1 MGISAKQVKEL
12 RDRTGA
18 GMMDC
23 KKALQETDGDMDA
36 AIEHLEKKGMA
47 AAQKK
52 AGRVAAEGLVNAWV
66 DSDHTEAVLVEVNC
80 ETDFVTRND
89 QFREFVEKVTK
100 AIGESEVSEDA
111 DFHTEVTLVG
121 TDKTIEKYTTEQ
133 IAAIGENMSVRRFA
147 RFTVDDGYVG
157 TYIHAGDQIGVLV
170 KCEVEDEVDNDV
182 EAFARDVAM
191 HVAAMNPPYLNPGQI
206 PADEREDQERIFAEQ
221 MKEEGK
227 PEDIIPRIVQGKIGK
242 WESEVSLLKQ
252 PFVKDAD
259 MTVEEF
265 QKDVGGVSIVD
276 FVRFEVGE
284 GIEKEEADL
293 AAEVAEQLKS

>member
-23 KKALQETDGDMDA
+23 KKALQETDGDIEA

-66 DSDHTEAVLVEVNC
+66 SPDHSEAVLVEVNC

-89 QFREFVEKVTK
+89 QFREFVEKVTE
-100 AIGESEVSEDA
+100 AIGESEVAEDA
-111 DFHTEVTLVG
+111 DFHEQVTLVG
-121 TDKTIEKYTTEQ
+121 TDKTIAKYTTEQ
-133 IAAIGENMSVRRFA
+133 IANIGENMDVRRFA
-147 RFTVDDGYVG
+147 RFTADDGYVG
-157 TYIHAGDQIGVLV
+157 SYIHAGDQIGVLV
-170 KCEVEDEVDNDV
+170 KCEVEGDV
-182 EAFARDVAM
+182 NSDVREFARDVAM

-206 PADEREDQERIFAEQ
+206 PADEREAQEKVFAEQ
-221 MKEEGK
+221 MEEEGK
-227 PEDIIPRIVQGKIGK
+227 PEHIIPRIVEGKIDK
-242 WESEVSLLKQ
+242 WESEVSLLQQ

-259 MTVEEF
+259 MTVAEF
-265 QKDVGGVSIVD
+265 QKEVGGVSIVD

-293 AAEVAEQLKS
+293 AKEVAEQLKG

>member
-23 KKALQETDGDMDA
+23 KKALQETDGDIDA

-66 DSDHTEAVLVEVNC
+66 DSGHTEAVLVEVNC

-89 QFREFVEKVTK
+89 QFREFVDKVTE
-100 AIGESEVSEDA
+100 AIGESEVAEDA
-111 DFHTEVTLVG
+111 DFKSEVTLVG

-133 IAAIGENMSVRRFA
+133 IAAIGENMEVRRFA

-170 KCEVEDEVDNDV
+170 KCEVEDEVNNDV

-206 PADEREDQERIFAEQ
+206 PADEREAQEKVFAEQ

-265 QKDVGGVSIVD
+265 QKDVGGVSVVD

-293 AAEVAEQLKS
+293 AAEVAEQLKG